1 MFVLER
7 NEWDIT
13 VFCKE
18 VKKMNVKRAML
29 VCVLAGMVLSVSCAP
44 SIVTTDSGVYQHGRL
59 YALSSKDMTAVHK
72 AAVKAME
79 KFELKVIDEQKDVFY
94 AKVTAK
100 SADGKTVKV
109 KIKPEGEKTSFT
121 AEMARRPLR
130 QHHNSRR
137 NGPKSAA
144 ALRTE
149 QHRHRRRRTR

>member
-1 MFVLER
+1 
-7 NEWDIT
+7 
-13 VFCKE
+13 
-18 VKKMNVKRAML
+18 MNVKRVML

-121 AEMARRPLR
+121 VGVGTFGNEARSLMIYEEMQKQL
-130 QHHNSRR
+130 
-137 NGPKSAA
+137 GVK
-144 ALRTE
+144 TGK
-149 QHRHRRRRTR
+149 